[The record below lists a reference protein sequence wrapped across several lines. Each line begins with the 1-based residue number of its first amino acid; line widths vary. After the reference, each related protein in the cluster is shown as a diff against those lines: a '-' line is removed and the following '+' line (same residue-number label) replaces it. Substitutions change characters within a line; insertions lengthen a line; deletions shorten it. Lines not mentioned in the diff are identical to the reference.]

1 MATVRQLLDAK
12 GHDVWSITP
21 RSSVFEALELMSD
34 KDVGALLVVDKEG
47 MLEGIFSERDYAR
60 KLVLKGK
67 ISKSTAV
74 ADLMTV
80 DVIHVSPSASFEEC
94 MKVMTEKRIRHLPVL
109 EEGRVAGIVTIGDVV
124 KQIISDQE
132 MTIKHLGDYI
142 SGGY

>member
-21 RSSVFEALELMSD
+21 RSSVFEALELMSE

-47 MLEGIFSERDYAR
+47 RLEGIFSERDYAR

-67 ISKSTAV
+67 ISKKTSV
-74 ADLMTV
+74 ADLMTEN
-80 DVIHVSPSASFEEC
+80 VIHVSPSASFEEC
-94 MKVMTEKRIRHLPVL
+94 MQVMTEKRIRHLPVL

-124 KQIISDQE
+124 KQIISRQE